1 LETIN
6 NQHKSRTMK
15 KKELTFEEALDLVN
29 PITPVEQEPEVVG
42 NIYQKLWRAK
52 QEIGKVVK
60 GNDNPFFKSRYAD
73 LNTILEAVEPSLFKH
88 GLIVL
93 QPCLDNIVE
102 TRIVDCESGD
112 MVQSSL
118 VLPEITDPQK
128 RIAAVTYFRRA
139 TLQSLLSLQAV
150 DDDGN
155 TATEAIKTQK
165 PQISARRLN
174 DAIQSILKGDYTVE
188 KLKANFDLTQDQL
201 NYLNSEL

>member
-1 LETIN
+1 MATIN

-15 KKELTFEEALDLVN
+15 KKEQTFEEVLDVIN
-29 PITPVEQEPEVVG
+29 PITPVVEEPTVVG

-88 GLIVL
+88 GLILL
-93 QPCLDNIVE
+93 QPCVDNIVE
-102 TRIVDCESGD
+102 SQIIDCETGD
-112 MVQSSL
+112 MVTSSL

-128 RIAAVTYFRRA
+128 KIASVSYYRRA
-139 TLQSLLSLQAV
+139 TVQSLLSLQAV

-165 PQISARRLN
+165 PSITDERLKG
-174 DAIQSILKGDYTVE
+174 AITSILSGNYSVDQ
-188 KLKANFDLTQDQL
+188 LKAQFQLTQAQL
-201 NYLNSEL
+201 NYLNSKL

>member
-1 LETIN
+1 
-6 NQHKSRTMK
+6 MK
-15 KKELTFEEALDLVN
+15 KKEQTFEEVLDVIN
-29 PITPVEQEPEVVG
+29 PITPVVEEPTVVG

-88 GLIVL
+88 GLILL
-93 QPCLDNIVE
+93 QPCVDNIVE
-102 TRIVDCESGD
+102 SQIIDCETGD
-112 MVQSSL
+112 MVTSSL

-128 RIAAVTYFRRA
+128 KIASVSYYRRA
-139 TLQSLLSLQAV
+139 TVQSLLSLQAV

-165 PQISARRLN
+165 PSITDERLKG
-174 DAIQSILKGDYTVE
+174 AITSILSGNYSVDQ
-188 KLKANFDLTQDQL
+188 LKAQFQLTQAQL
-201 NYLNSEL
+201 NYLNSKL

>member
-1 LETIN
+1 MATIN
-6 NQHKSRTMK
+6 NQYKSRTMK

-139 TLQSLLSLQAV
+139 TLQSLLSLQAI

-165 PQISARRLN
+165 PSITDERLKG
-174 DAIQSILKGDYTVE
+174 AITSILSGNYSVDQLKGQ
-188 KLKANFDLTQDQL
+188 FQLTQAQL
-201 NYLNSEL
+201 NYLNSEI